1 MNSQT
6 VRFLLTGPALA
17 ALFLTSCKTLVGPDY
32 VDPGGDLPDAW
43 SRSVLEDLQDGSSS
57 LAGWW
62 KGFHDP
68 ALNTLIERTREANPT
83 LKAALAGIAEA
94 RAQRGIARSQ
104 GLPQAGAEADYSR
117 TRRSE
122 TLLGPV
128 FQNPSSLYST
138 GFDAGWEIDLFGG
151 IRRSVEAAEA
161 NVQAREETYRDALV
175 TLFAEV
181 ALNYVDYR
189 TLEERIA
196 VANRNIAAQR
206 ESVELTKGRLQA
218 GLVPRID
225 VTQAET
231 NLALSESAVPLLRAQ
246 LAAAKNRLAALTGGF
261 PDSVST
267 VLASGR
273 GIPVPSAGYSAGLPA
288 DLLRARPDIRQ
299 AERDLAAQVARIGV
313 AEADL
318 YPRLTLF
325 GDFRLQTATSG
336 DLFDSASRAYSFGPS
351 FRWAIF
357 SAGRIRNEI
366 SAQESRALA
375 ALATYETTVL
385 AAVEEVETSMAAI
398 VNERDRLGDLGRA
411 VDASRETV
419 SLIKDNYENGLVSF
433 QNVLDAERTKFD
445 TEDEQTFSRGQ
456 LAGFYIS
463 LYKALGGGTECEYIP
478 ATGGEVRPYF
488 PWKPVKEKT
497 AAADGADGTAAA
509 DGPAKPEAAAAEV
522 E

>member
-1 MNSQT
+1 MNDRTASLLAGGL
-6 VRFLLTGPALA
+6 VLLASSLTGCR
-17 ALFLTSCKTLVGPDY
+17 TIVGPDY
-32 VDPGGDLPDAW
+32 AGPGGSLPDAW
-43 SRSVLEDLQDGSSS
+43 SRSALQDLQNGSSS
-57 LAGWW
+57 LTGWW
-62 KGFHDP
+62 KGFNDP
-68 ALNTLIERTREANPT
+68 ALDTLIERARDANPN

-104 GLPQAGAEADYSR
+104 GLPQANADAVM
-117 TRRSE
+117 TRRRTSE
-122 TLLGPV
+122 TLIGPI
-128 FQNPSSLYST
+128 FQNPASLYST

-161 NVQAREETYRDALV
+161 NVAAREEAYRDALV

-196 VANRNIAAQR
+196 VASRNIAAQR
-206 ESVELTKGRLQA
+206 ESVNLTKGRLEA
-218 GLVPRID
+218 GLVPKID

-231 NLALSESAVPLLRAQ
+231 NLALSEAAIPLFRAQ

-261 PDSVST
+261 PASVET
-267 VLASGR
+267 TLARSR
-273 GIPVPSAGYSAGLPA
+273 GIPVPSAGFSAGLPS
-288 DLLRARPDIRQ
+288 DLLRARPDIRR
-299 AERDLAAQVARIGV
+299 AERELAAQVGRIGV
-313 AEADL
+313 AEAEL

-325 GDFRLQTATSG
+325 GDFHLETASSG
-336 DLFDSASRAYSFGPS
+336 DLFDSASRSYSFGPS

-375 ALATYETTVL
+375 SLASYESKVL
-385 AAVEEVETSMAAI
+385 AAVAEVETTMAAI

-411 VDASRETV
+411 VNATRETV

-445 TEDEQTFSRGQ
+445 TEDTETFSRGQ

-463 LYKALGGGTECEYIP
+463 LCKSLGGGTECEFIP
-478 ATGGEVRPYF
+478 STGGEVRPYF
-488 PWKPVKEKT
+488 PWKPTKEA
-497 AAADGADGTAAA
+497 AAADGS
-509 DGPAKPEAAAAEV
+509 GPARPEAAAAKV
-522 E
+522 D